1 MSAFNE
7 CEVIESDLTLS
18 DNDLSKLILIERPFA
33 SPDCEEEQ
41 ELVTLEVIGSHTDE
55 NKANER

>member
-7 CEVIESDLTLS
+7 REVIESDLTLS

-41 ELVTLEVIGSHTDE
+41 ALVTLEVIGSHTDE
-55 NKANER
+55 NRANER